1 MSTSVRVTSE
11 FGRLREAIVHR
22 PGRELARMTPSTRDY
37 FLFDD
42 LLSDE
47 HARQEHD
54 WLTELLRDHLGVKI
68 HYFDEML
75 AEALRRATENERRLL
90 ISQVRQLESDLPP
103 VEQRIGQLEVLVRWF
118 QGHGWPQYTQDPE
131 GDPNAAEPGSRPG
144 SIATL
149 HTHATQAEP
158 LGRGQVPAASAPPD
172 ALDSETST
180 YLQYRLQAWAEEGE
194 FGALARDLIEGIEAR
209 VAGVS
214 PSQTPGPEANGRD
227 PNTPAGKGAPR
238 IDTGEDADAL
248 RRFIEGRLFYLT
260 PLPNLMFIHDVGNV
274 VVDQLLLGRMA
285 APGRAREPLLFDFMY
300 RNHPRFE
307 GVYRW
312 TWADARVS
320 DPDWPVASS
329 PFLHLEGG
337 NVVQLREDLIV
348 LGVGQRTSM
357 ESVQRVAAAWRAYAI
372 RTRKKITLYV
382 LRLPA
387 GFNHLDS
394 VLGVIGHDECVV
406 YPPVFEPYGPASV
419 DVVRVELSAAPV
431 RPTRSAD
438 FFDSL
443 RKDGVDLYRIAC
455 GGPDPVDQQREQWFS
470 GVNMLAVAP
479 GKVIVY
485 RSAERT
491 IEELARR
498 GYDVVDA
505 NDVRMGTVK
514 LSLGGHDKWVLKI
527 KGSELSRG
535 HGGPHSLVLPL
546 ARDGA

>member
-1 MSTSVRVTSE
+1 MSIKVTSE
-11 FGRLREAIVHR
+11 FGRLHEAIVHR

-54 WLTELLRDHLGVKI
+54 WLTELLRDHLGIKV

-75 AEALRRATENERRLL
+75 AEALRRAPEEERRLL
-90 ISQVRQLESDLPP
+90 IAQVRQLESDLPP

-118 QGHGWPQYTQDPE
+118 QGHGWPQYTHDPE
-131 GDPNAAEPGSRPG
+131 GDPNAAAPGSGPG
-144 SIATL
+144 AIAAL
-149 HTHATQAEP
+149 HKRDTRAEHS
-158 LGRGQVPAASAPPD
+158 GSRQVPSAPSP
-172 ALDSETST
+172 LESGGSESSA
-180 YLQYRLQAWAEEGE
+180 YLQYRLQGWSEEGD
-194 FGALARDLIEGIEAR
+194 FGALARDLVEGIEAR
-209 VAGVS
+209 LEGAS
-214 PSQTPGPEANGRD
+214 PTQTPGPEANGNE
-227 PNTPAGKGAPR
+227 PHPHAMKGAIR
-238 IDTGEDADAL
+238 IATGEDADAL
-248 RRFIEGRLFYLT
+248 RRFVEGRLFYLT
-260 PLPNLMFIHDVGNV
+260 PLPNLMFVHDVGTTVLN
-274 VVDQLLLGRMA
+274 QLLLGRMA
-285 APGRAREPLLFDFMY
+285 APGRARETLLFDFVH

-312 TWADARVS
+312 TWADARVN
-320 DPDWPVASS
+320 DPAWPVASS

-337 NVVQLREDLIV
+337 NVVQLRENLIV
-348 LGVGQRTSM
+348 LGVGQRTSL
-357 ESVQRVAAAWRAYAI
+357 ESVQRVADSWRAYAM
-372 RTRKKITLYV
+372 RMRKKLTLYI

-394 VLGVIGHDECVV
+394 VLGVINHNECVV

-419 DVVRVELSAAPV
+419 DVVRAELSADPV
-431 RPTRSAD
+431 RPTRSDD
-438 FFDSL
+438 FFESL
-443 RKDGVDLYRIAC
+443 RQDGVDLHPIPC
-455 GGPDPVDQQREQWFS
+455 GGPDPVNQQREQWFS

-479 GKVIVY
+479 GKVIIY

-498 GYDVVDA
+498 GYNVVDA
-505 NDVRMGTVK
+505 NDVLMGAVK
-514 LSLGGHDKWVLKI
+514 LSLSGHDKWALKI

-546 ARDGA
+546 VRDGA

>member
-1 MSTSVRVTSE
+1 MSIKVTSE

-47 HARQEHD
+47 HAQQEHD
-54 WLTELLRDHLGVKI
+54 WLIELLRDHLGVKI

-75 AEALRRATENERRLL
+75 AESLRRAHEDERRLL
-90 ISQVRQLESDLPP
+90 IAQVRQVESDMPP

-118 QGHGWPQYTQDPE
+118 QGQGWPQYTQDPE
-131 GDPNAAEPGSRPG
+131 GDPNAAAPGSLPG
-144 SIATL
+144 SIAAL
-149 HTHATQAEP
+149 STQATRP
-158 LGRGQVPAASAPPD
+158 QRSGRVPGPAAPIPPD
-172 ALDSETST
+172 AGETEASN
-180 YLQYRLQAWAEEGE
+180 YLQYRLQGWSEEGD
-194 FGALARDLIEGIEAR
+194 FAALARDMVEGIETR
-209 VAGVS
+209 LQGTS
-214 PSQTPGPEANGRD
+214 PTQTPGPESNGRD
-227 PNTPAGKGAPR
+227 PNTHASKGSIR
-238 IDTGEDADAL
+238 IATGEDADAL

-260 PLPNLMFIHDVGNV
+260 PLPNLMFVHDIGTV

-285 APGRAREPLLFDFMY
+285 APGRAREPLLFDFVH
-300 RNHPRFE
+300 RHHPLFE
-307 GVYRW
+307 GTYRW
-312 TWADARVS
+312 SWADARLN
-320 DPDWPVASS
+320 DPAWPIASS
-329 PFLHLEGG
+329 PFLQLEGG

-357 ESVQRVAAAWRAYAI
+357 ESVQRVADAWRAYAM
-372 RTRKKITLYV
+372 RMRKKLTLYI

-394 VLGVIGHDECVV
+394 VLGVISHDECVI

-419 DVVRVELSAAPV
+419 DVVRVELSGDPV
-431 RPTRSAD
+431 RPTRSD
-438 FFDSL
+438 NFFESL
-443 RKDGVDLYRIAC
+443 RQDGVDFHPIPC
-455 GGPDPVDQQREQWFS
+455 GGTDPMDQQREQWFS

-498 GYDVVDA
+498 GYNVVDA
-505 NDVRMGTVK
+505 NDVHSGAVK
-514 LSLGGHDKWVLKI
+514 LSLGGQDKWALKI

-546 ARDGA
+546 VRDGA

>member
-1 MSTSVRVTSE
+1 MIIKVTSE

-47 HARQEHD
+47 HAQQEHD
-54 WLTELLRDHLGVKI
+54 WLIEVLRDHLGVKI

-75 AEALRRATENERRLL
+75 AEALGRAREDERRLL
-90 ISQVRQLESDLPP
+90 IAQVRQIESEMPP

-118 QGHGWPQYTQDPE
+118 QGQGWPQYTQDPE
-131 GDPNAAEPGSRPG
+131 GDPNAAAPGSLPG
-144 SIATL
+144 SIAALRL
-149 HTHATQAEP
+149 HESQPQRSSRKKPPVSPPT
-158 LGRGQVPAASAPPD
+158 PD
-172 ALDSETST
+172 AGDAEASN
-180 YLQYRLQAWAEEGE
+180 YLQYRLQGWSEEGE
-194 FGALARDLIEGIEAR
+194 FAALARDMVEGIEAR
-209 VAGVS
+209 LEGAS
-214 PSQTPGPEANGRD
+214 PTQTPGPESNGRD
-227 PNTPAGKGAPR
+227 LASKGAVR
-238 IDTGEDADAL
+238 IATGEDADAL

-260 PLPNLMFIHDVGNV
+260 PLPNLMFVHDLGTV

-285 APGRAREPLLFDFMY
+285 APGRAREPLLFDFVH

-307 GVYRW
+307 DVYRW
-312 TWADARVS
+312 AWADARVN
-320 DPDWPVASS
+320 DPAWPIASS
-329 PFLHLEGG
+329 PFLQLEGG

-357 ESVQRVAAAWRAYAI
+357 ESVQRVADAWRAYAM
-372 RTRKKITLYV
+372 RMRRKLTLYI

-394 VLGVIGHDECVV
+394 VLGVINHNECVV

-419 DVVRVELSAAPV
+419 DVVRVELSGDPV
-431 RPTRSAD
+431 RPTRSDD

-443 RKDGVDLYRIAC
+443 RKDGVDFDPIPC
-455 GGPDPVDQQREQWFS
+455 GGDNPVDQQREQWFS

-498 GYDVVDA
+498 GYNVVDV
-505 NDVRMGTVK
+505 NDVRTGTAK
-514 LSLGGHDKWVLKI
+514 LSLGGHDKWALKI

-546 ARDGA
+546 VRDGA